1 MAERRYPYFGEP
13 PSRKPQPAAEV
24 PALLGKRVILSL
36 PDGFVYDMRAI
47 SQVHPDMDGQDVI
60 DVVSEEHYFR
70 WMFTKE
76 RPDLEAFP
84 VRLVWVE

>member
-1 MAERRYPYFGEP
+1 MEEKRHPYFGEP
-13 PSRKPQPAAEV
+13 PTRKPRPAVEV

-36 PDGFVYDMRAI
+36 PEGFVYDMRAI
-47 SQVHPDMDGQDVI
+47 SQVRGEDGEDVI
-60 DVVSEEHYFR
+60 DVASEEHYFR

-76 RPDLEAFP
+76 RPDLETFP